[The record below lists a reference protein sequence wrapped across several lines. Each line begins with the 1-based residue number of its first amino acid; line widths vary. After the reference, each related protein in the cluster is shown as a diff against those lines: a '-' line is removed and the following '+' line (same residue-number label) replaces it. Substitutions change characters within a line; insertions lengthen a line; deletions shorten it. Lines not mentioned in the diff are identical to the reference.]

1 MLTPA
6 NLWSLS
12 LRTGLMLG
20 QANMVVAMRMMGMAG
35 AWNVTPAENQR
46 MVDEK
51 TDAAIAA
58 GQAMMRAV
66 MAGKG
71 PVAVA
76 EAGLAPVARK
86 TRANAKR
93 LAGRGPKVGK

>member
-1 MLTPA
+1 MRRKA
-6 NLWSLS
+6 NLFGLS
-12 LRTGLMLG
+12 MRTGMMLG
-20 QANMVVAMRMMGMAG
+20 QANMVIAMRMMGMAG
-35 AWNVTPAENQR
+35 AWNVTPAENKR

-51 TDAAIAA
+51 KAAAVA
-58 GQAMMRAV
+58 SGTAMMKAA
-66 MAGKG
+66 MAGKDA
-71 PVAVA
+71 VAVA

>member
-1 MLTPA
+1 MSRKPDLFG
-6 NLWSLS
+6 LS
-12 LRTGLMLG
+12 LRTGMMLG
-20 QANMVVAMRMMGMAG
+20 QANMVIAMRMMGMAG
-35 AWNVTPAENQR
+35 GWNVTPAENQR

-51 TDAAIAA
+51 TAAAVA
-58 GQAMMRAV
+58 SGTAMMRAA

-93 LAGRGPKVGK
+93 LSKLGPKVGK

>member
-1 MLTPA
+1 MSRKPDLFG
-6 NLWSLS
+6 LS
-12 LRTGLMLG
+12 LRTGMMMA
-20 QANMVVAMRMMGMAG
+20 QANMVIGMRLMGMAG
-35 AWNVTPAENQR
+35 AWNVTSAENQR

-51 TDAAIAA
+51 TDAAVAS
-58 GQAMMRAV
+58 GTAMMKAAL
-66 MAGKG
+66 AGKG

-93 LAGRGPKVGK
+93 LAKRGPKVGT